1 MTIPSQYPI
10 PPVAPIVRADDDE
23 PDESGPTVG
32 ASDADADAARSGAD
46 VDLGGATRD
55 SDGVPVGR
63 ADAEEDARRTGAD
76 PDES

>member
-10 PPVAPIVRADDDE
+10 PPVVPIVPADDDE
-23 PDESGPTVG
+23 QND
-32 ASDADADAARSGAD
+32 SD
-46 VDLGGATRD
+46 ATRD

-63 ADAEEDARRTGAD
+63 ADADEDARRTGAD